1 MAKLLKFLSEQLKN
15 QRVETVVTRQGFEI
29 KNIYPSISIVNATL
43 RFVSMLPEKIFH
55 NERLTYRLS
64 IVSDEAIALNDAI
77 FLRETGCQIREL
89 RLLRLIDDYPGTSF
103 VEIAAVTGLERSLA
117 SRLIQRLLKK
127 ELIERRN
134 SERDAR
140 VYELYTTP
148 KGKEVRALSRK
159 VSDRLEVILTATL
172 SEQELKQFNDVL
184 FRLGQWVQS
193 NEYRDQLEN
202 A

>member
-193 NEYRDQLEN
+193 DEYRDQLEN

>member
-1 MAKLLKFLSEQLKN
+1 
-15 QRVETVVTRQGFEI
+15 
-29 KNIYPSISIVNATL
+29 
-43 RFVSMLPEKIFH
+43 MLPEKIFH

>member
-1 MAKLLKFLSEQLKN
+1 
-15 QRVETVVTRQGFEI
+15 
-29 KNIYPSISIVNATL
+29 
-43 RFVSMLPEKIFH
+43 MLPEKIFH

-148 KGKEVRALSRK
+148 KGKEVRTISRK